1 MPTTRNKTDWTD
13 AHQKRYNAVYGF
25 LTNSLHLKIN
35 KDDFVNTMNK
45 RLLFK
50 YIMEN
55 PKWEEST
62 KENYLFAIARKLN
75 ILKNTRQAK
84 WFSEQAYLLQQKRG
98 ELEGQNGLDIKEQE
112 SWRPHQFFVDKIK
125 SLKQDANITLTQH
138 LKILLL
144 TLLTYQPPLR
154 TSFYTSAL
162 FLREK
167 DSNDKKHN
175 YIYINRRGSS
185 KVQYIVNKDKASN
198 YKVYNMNKNLSFID
212 VEGEAKQ
219 ALLESYMNFP
229 RNFLLEINN
238 EKITDSTL
246 LRWLR
251 DITGVPGITIDIM
264 RSSYITWFYEMHP
277 HYNDRDK
284 LSRLMRHSQK
294 TAQLNYNKVFSTEQK
309 EDTCRETRKTLIEK
323 ETQIK
328 ELINKL
334 DAYQKNKPDDA
345 LFKKRRRDMLYN
357 LNTKGRTPRDD
368 TLKKYNIIFN
378 NSVNKY
384 E

>member
-1 MPTTRNKTDWTD
+1 
-13 AHQKRYNAVYGF
+13 
-25 LTNSLHLKIN
+25 
-35 KDDFVNTMNK
+35 
-45 RLLFK
+45 
-50 YIMEN
+50 
-55 PKWEEST
+55 
-62 KENYLFAIARKLN
+62 
-75 ILKNTRQAK
+75 
-84 WFSEQAYLLQQKRG
+84 
-98 ELEGQNGLDIKEQE
+98 
-112 SWRPHQFFVDKIK
+112 
-125 SLKQDANITLTQH
+125 
-138 LKILLL
+138 
-144 TLLTYQPPLR
+144 
-154 TSFYTSAL
+154 
-162 FLREK
+162 
-167 DSNDKKHN
+167 
-175 YIYINRRGSS
+175 
-185 KVQYIVNKDKASN
+185 
-198 YKVYNMNKNLSFID
+198 MNKNLSYID
-212 VEGEAKQ
+212 VEGEAKK

-238 EKITDSTL
+238 EKITDSTV

-357 LNTKGRTPRDD
+357 LNTKGRAPRDD